1 MLYENMVQKI
11 QNNPTVQIGNVL
23 KVQNQQRTKKQTEEY
38 AKSQYREGVKRDA
51 K

>member
-38 AKSQYREGVKRDA
+38 AKS
-51 K
+51 